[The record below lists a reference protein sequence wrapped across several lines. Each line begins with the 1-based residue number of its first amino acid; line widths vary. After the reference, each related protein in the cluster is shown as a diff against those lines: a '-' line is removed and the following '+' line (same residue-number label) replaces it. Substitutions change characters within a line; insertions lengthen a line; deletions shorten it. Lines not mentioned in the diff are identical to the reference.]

1 MTTDVSFD
9 LLFTLWKENQLFGT
23 LPLILCALYLL
34 SDAPSLPV
42 LDGPYPIS
50 T

>member
-1 MTTDVSFD
+1 MTLDVSLN
-9 LLFTLWKENQLFGT
+9 LLFALLKENQLFET
-23 LPLILCALYLL
+23 LPPIFCALYLL
-34 SDAPSLPV
+34 SDAPSLPA